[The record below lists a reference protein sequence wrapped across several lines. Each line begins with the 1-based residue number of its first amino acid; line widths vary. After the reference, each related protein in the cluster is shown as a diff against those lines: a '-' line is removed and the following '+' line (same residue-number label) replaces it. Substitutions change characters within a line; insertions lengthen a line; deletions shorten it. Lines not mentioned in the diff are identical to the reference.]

1 MTGNTDRS
9 EGQIVVGV
17 DGTVAATAAVRWA
30 ILEALLLEANL
41 HLVFACDH
49 DRLSRAPYA
58 GRSGAPGPDGNNA
71 AGTVLF
77 DAGMPLRRG
86 MSCGGCS
93 SLEGTVGRGIKITRL
108 RFDDAASRSRWWRS
122 VHQRSRPARSDH
134 CL

>member
-1 MTGNTDRS
+1 MICTSWPRRRHSRVQPRRPADIGPRPLLGGEMTGNTDRS

-71 AGTVLF
+71 AG
-77 DAGMPLRRG
+77 
-86 MSCGGCS
+86 
-93 SLEGTVGRGIKITRL
+93 
-108 RFDDAASRSRWWRS
+108 
-122 VHQRSRPARSDH
+122 
-134 CL
+134 